1 MRDLFTEH
9 MRDLGQ
15 AARGLPADVLV
26 GKFNKAISFTLRRGA
41 IAHVTAVLNAAQRA
55 A

>member
-26 GKFNKAISFTLRRGA
+26 GKFKKLRRGT
-41 IAHVTAVLNAAQRA
+41 IAQVA
-55 A
+55 